1 MSLVHLSNLCAHL
14 KNCSSVN
21 VAKTSIPFSRM
32 HLQVAIGLYK
42 EGFLSGVQKGS
53 TNGPDQ
59 VPTEV
64 TPDNISTRRLWVD
77 LKYRKNSPVIR
88 EISMILKPGRKVNMT
103 ATEIKALASGLP
115 VRFVLPLQPAE
126 VVFIRTLPTEIMEV
140 QEAAKKGLA
149 GMALC
154 RVK

>member
-14 KNCSSVN
+14 KNCSLVN
-21 VAKTSIPFSRM
+21 ISKTSIPFSRM
-32 HLQVAIGLYK
+32 HLQVALGLYK
-42 EGFLSGVQKGS
+42 EGFLSSVQKGS
-53 TNGPDQ
+53 TSGPDK
-59 VPTEV
+59 VPVEV
-64 TPDNISTRRLWVD
+64 TPDNIATRRLWVD
-77 LKYRKNSPVIR
+77 LKYRNNLPVIR

-103 ATEIKALASGLP
+103 VTEIKALASGLA

-126 VVFIRTLPTEIMEV
+126 ILFVRTLPTEIIEV
-140 QEAAKKGLA
+140 QEAAKRGLA